1 MIASDK
7 NQNIIVATM
16 IIAAIVSSVFL
27 VNNAMFYSGS
37 YALAGRMEVDMLTP
51 VVTNIDVANES
62 VRPRV
67 SISFNM
73 HSTSPFDGNMRVT
86 FVGAQVTLNGD
97 LLSYLQFA
105 KVPSID
111 DQSVHPGYNV
121 TFELA
126 QTPAPDELEDRNA
139 IIHAYNIS
147 YWNWTVVFRY
157 SFIVFDEP
165 GSITWVYTP
174 FQMVAVVLP

>member
-73 HSTSPFDGNMRVT
+73 QSTSPFDGNMRIT

-111 DQSVHPGYNV
+111 DQSVKP
-121 TFELA
+121 
-126 QTPAPDELEDRNA
+126 R
-139 IIHAYNIS
+139 
-147 YWNWTVVFRY
+147 
-157 SFIVFDEP
+157 
-165 GSITWVYTP
+165 
-174 FQMVAVVLP
+174 